1 MESSDEDSEATGVTL
16 MPGDSEDSEDATSEG
31 SFEGGVEPTG
41 TDADPIGLGPLLSE
55 RDFAKIT
62 RVVIE

>member
-1 MESSDEDSEATGVTL
+1 MTL

-55 RDFAKIT
+55 RDFAKII
-62 RVVIE
+62 RVVID